1 MSDLA
6 RIDELIGA
14 FFRAFD
20 NRPGTTPSAR
30 AMAELFVGSAVIC
43 QHRGDG
49 CELYSPLEFAQP
61 RAQLLTDGSLR
72 GFHEWEV
79 DSTTT
84 VRGPLATRVSRYAKT
99 GSLNGAP
106 YGGGG
111 TKIFQLARLDGAWRI
126 LALSW
131 FDHPD

>member
-1 MSDLA
+1 MSDLE

-20 NRPGTTPSAR
+20 NRPGATPSAE
-30 AMAELFVGSAVIC
+30 AMAALFAASAVIC
-43 QHRGDG
+43 QHRGAG
-49 CELYSPLEFAQP
+49 YELCSPLEFAQP
-61 RAQLLTDGSLR
+61 RAQLLTNGTLS

-79 DSTTT
+79 EATTT
-84 VRGPLATRVSRYAKT
+84 IRGPLATRVSRYAKT

-106 YGGGG
+106 YGGAG
-111 TKIFQLARLDGAWRI
+111 TKIFHLARLDGHWRI

-131 FDHPD
+131 FDD

>member
-6 RIDELIGA
+6 RIDELVAA

-20 NRPGTTPSAR
+20 NRPGTTPSAF
-30 AMAELFVGSAVIC
+30 AMAELFVETAVIC

-49 CELYSPLEFAQP
+49 YELCSPLQFARP
-61 RAQLLTDGSLR
+61 RAELLTNGTLS

-79 DSTTT
+79 ESTTT

-111 TKIFQLARLDGAWRI
+111 TKVFQLARLNGHWRI